1 MSAINQNSEGKKKIR
16 VAILGT
22 GNIGT
27 DLLIKVLRSSYLD
40 CSFFLGRKFGSAGM
54 KRAMDLGIR
63 ISDRSINAIV
73 DSPDSCDLVFDC
85 TSTEAH
91 KRHWP
96 VLERLGKHVIDLTPA
111 KLGQLCVPAVN
122 MKNCLE
128 SMNLNMV
135 SCGGQTSIPLA
146 YAVGQTQQD
155 VEYIEVV
162 STIASRS
169 AGPGTR
175 IDIDQY
181 IHTTELGL
189 RIFSGC
195 SKAKAIL
202 NLNPAVPPIDMQT
215 TLYARV
221 KSPDMDRLRSSIDE
235 MVDRIQKY
243 VPGYQVIVPPVFEN
257 GCLSMLVKVQGMG
270 DYLQKY
276 AGNLDIINCAAL
288 YAAEEIAKNRLLN

>member
-1 MSAINQNSEGKKKIR
+1 MQAIEQNSDGVKKIR

-27 DLLIKVLRSSYLD
+27 DLLIKVLRSPHLD
-40 CSFFLGRKFGSAGM
+40 CSFFLGQRFGSAGM
-54 KRAMDLGIR
+54 KKALDLGVK
-63 ISDRSINAIV
+63 ISDRGINAIM

-85 TSTEAH
+85 TSSEAH
-91 KRHWP
+91 KKHWP
-96 VLERLGKHVIDLTPA
+96 LLERLGKHVIDLTPA
-111 KLGQLCVPAVN
+111 KAGKLCVPAVN
-122 MKNCLE
+122 MQDCLG

-146 YAVGQTQQD
+146 YVIGQTQQK

-162 STIASRS
+162 STIAARS

-175 IDIDQY
+175 RDIDEY

-189 RIFSGC
+189 RMFSGC

-215 TLYARV
+215 TIFAQV
-221 KSPDMDRLRSSIDE
+221 KSPNMESLRLDIE
-235 MVDRIQKY
+235 AMVEKICRY
-243 VPGYQVIVPPVFEN
+243 VPGYQIIVPPIFEN
-257 GCLSMLVKVQGMG
+257 GHVVISVKVQGMG

-288 YAAEEIAKNRLLN
+288 YAAEEIAQNGVCN